1 MNFWIGCAVLIVPI
15 VMFFVQ
21 KVWERARF
29 LFSLVAFTA
38 TVIFG
43 SISANAIYFILET
56 NEVFMTTIHG
66 IFLNRF
72 FLITGAYLGWY
83 ILYQLL
89 LIIMKDRKEVVG
101 VKGK

>member
-1 MNFWIGCAVLIVPI
+1 
-15 VMFFVQ
+15 
-21 KVWERARF
+21 
-29 LFSLVAFTA
+29 
-38 TVIFG
+38 
-43 SISANAIYFILET
+43 
-56 NEVFMTTIHG
+56 MTTIHG